1 MYYVCEL
8 TCDCVVILQWTVVTD
23 DLEELLKTAANQVT
37 DSLVTEVNSKMTSAD
52 STAQKV
58 EDNATEMNTL
68 LSQVCLLNWWWK
80 VRDYNS
86 DEIFFISL
94 LLCGLNRRT
103 HTYGCTSQVV
113 STSNPLYS
121 LYENMMQSFMK

>member
-1 MYYVCEL
+1 M
-8 TCDCVVILQWTVVTD
+8 TD

-68 LSQVCLLNWWWK
+68 LSQVCQLNSLLNSLLNSAGDDYLCYSSDVWWK
-80 VRDYNS
+80 RKGS
-86 DEIFFISL
+86 
-94 LLCGLNRRT
+94 
-103 HTYGCTSQVV
+103 
-113 STSNPLYS
+113 
-121 LYENMMQSFMK
+121 

>member
-1 MYYVCEL
+1 MYVSL
-8 TCDCVVILQWTVVTD
+8 LVDCVVILQWTVVTD

-94 LLCGLNRRT
+94 FLLC
-103 HTYGCTSQVV
+103 
-113 STSNPLYS
+113 
-121 LYENMMQSFMK
+121 

>member
-1 MYYVCEL
+1 M
-8 TCDCVVILQWTVVTD
+8 TD

-68 LSQVCLLNWWWK
+68 LSQVCLLNW
-80 VRDYNS
+80 
-86 DEIFFISL
+86 
-94 LLCGLNRRT
+94 
-103 HTYGCTSQVV
+103 
-113 STSNPLYS
+113 
-121 LYENMMQSFMK
+121 